1 MGAPGAA
8 DSSRETGRQTTYSE
22 HARSAERPYLR
33 TEDRMS
39 VGSSAPRFSAQ
50 RHGLPLFQHLAQRWH
65 MGTDERRLTGT
76 TPPPI
81 RTRSHA
87 QRREHRQP
95 VRQND
100 GKGGVRGYDGGKR
113 VKGRK
118 RHLVVDTEGLVLKAF
133 VSEAHYYDGTVGVWL
148 LPGLKKRFPRLKKL
162 WADGTYAGTFVE
174 QAYTLAI
181 DVEITTRLSDLPGF
195 QVIPRRWVSE
205 RTFAWLGNYRRLSK
219 DYEYWV
225 YTSDATIYAVMVH
238 IMVRRLARLQAAD

>member
-1 MGAPGAA
+1 VVDRAFGRKIVRQMIPLTSGLQYVDKGVQHFAHVRCTWSAAPFRGWNQ
-8 DSSRETGRQTTYSE
+8 RLQ
-22 HARSAERPYLR
+22 ERPLLICQVVR
-33 TEDRMS
+33 
-39 VGSSAPRFSAQ
+39 VWFPVHFSSLV
-50 RHGLPLFQHLAQRWH
+50 RHLPLFKWL
-65 MGTDERRLTGT
+65 L
-76 TPPPI
+76 
-81 RTRSHA
+81 
-87 QRREHRQP
+87 
-95 VRQND
+95 
-100 GKGGVRGYDGGKR
+100 RGYDGGKR

-174 QAYTLAI
+174 QACALAI